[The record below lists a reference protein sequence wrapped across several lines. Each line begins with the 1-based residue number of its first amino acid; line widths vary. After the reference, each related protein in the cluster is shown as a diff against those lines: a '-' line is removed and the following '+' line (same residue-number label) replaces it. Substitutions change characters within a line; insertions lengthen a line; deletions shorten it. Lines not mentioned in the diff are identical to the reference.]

1 MKLTRL
7 ERTKEKQDGRIYNNY
22 TVNVQDDDEL
32 EQVYVP
38 IVVDPTLRTTLE
50 PDDHEPDVSV
60 ITIK

>member
-1 MKLTRL
+1 MS
-7 ERTKEKQDGRIYNNY
+7 TKEKQDGRIYNNY

-50 PDDHEPDVSV
+50 PDDHPSP
-60 ITIK
+60 